1 MEAAWSAASNFDKG
15 IHVRGSKTT
24 RHASFRWKPK
34 AGIDLIVNCDGVRD
48 TIIVNVSWGGGGLAK
63 LGNILILQ
71 VKLWAIFHGV
81 NLAKEHGC
89 LKIKLQSYSLKALQ
103 FN

>member
-1 MEAAWSAASNFDKG
+1 MTLDLIWKRRNNKIFRGILWSVEDILLKLLRMESAWSAASNFDKG

-48 TIIVNVSWGGGGLAK
+48 TIIVNVSWGGGSCTTGKHPYLT
-63 LGNILILQ
+63 
-71 VKLWAIFHGV
+71 
-81 NLAKEHGC
+81 
-89 LKIKLQSYSLKALQ
+89 S
-103 FN
+103 

>member
-1 MEAAWSAASNFDKG
+1 MESAWSAASNFDKG

-48 TIIVNVSWGGGGLAK
+48 TIIVNVFLFAGLS
-63 LGNILILQ
+63 LGWQGLENGRH
-71 VKLWAIFHGV
+71 KF
-81 NLAKEHGC
+81 
-89 LKIKLQSYSLKALQ
+89 S
-103 FN
+103 